1 MVQVLTNLI
10 NNASKYTPIGGTILL
25 RAKQDACKARIEIA
39 DNGIGISPKDQERL
53 FFQFFRSDDP
63 AVRDEQGWGLGLNV
77 SKRLVELMD
86 GEIGFHSLF
95 GEGSTFWFTLPLSS
109 KLKAPDGGRK

>member
-1 MVQVLTNLI
+1 M
-10 NNASKYTPIGGTILL
+10 L
-25 RAKQDACKARIEIA
+25 RAKRDASKARIEVT
-39 DNGIGISPKDQERL
+39 DNGIGISLKDQERL
-53 FFQFFRSDDP
+53 FSQFFRSDEP

-95 GEGSTFWFTLPLSS
+95 GEGSTFWFTLPFSS
-109 KLKAPDGGRK
+109 ILKEPDGGRK